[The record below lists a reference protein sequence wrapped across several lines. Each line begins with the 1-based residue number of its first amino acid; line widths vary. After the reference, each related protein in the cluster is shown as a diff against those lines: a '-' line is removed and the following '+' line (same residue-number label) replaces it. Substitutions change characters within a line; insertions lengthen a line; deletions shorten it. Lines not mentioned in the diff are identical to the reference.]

1 MQNGA
6 GVNSQKSRHNVP
18 VILLTDE
25 DYYQPERIK
34 RGLVEIRELGEL
46 RMVSRLIEDDLIAA
60 LEGVDVAVVRRD
72 WITRRV
78 FVSSPDLLG
87 IIKMGAGYERIDIQA
102 ATEQRV
108 VVANSPGVTI
118 GVAEA
123 AMLLMLSLSRP
134 YSELLEIAKA
144 GGVPPSDLRG
154 FELHTKT
161 LGIIGFGQIGSY
173 LAKIASGFGMR
184 VLVYD
189 HKPYKV
195 QGFEAVSF
203 GSLLRHSDFVSLHCP
218 LTPQT
223 RYLID
228 AQALQMMQPHACLI
242 NTARGAIVDT
252 AALVKA
258 LQVGW
263 ISGAGLDVLENE
275 PVPADH
281 PLLSMSNVIVTPH
294 ALGRT
299 WEALD
304 RVFNMIHEGLQA
316 ILQGIK
322 PQRTLNPKVVMK
334 HSRYAR
340 E

>member
-1 MQNGA
+1 M
-6 GVNSQKSRHNVP
+6 NSQKSRLNVP

-34 RGLVEIRELGEL
+34 RGLAEIRELGEL
-46 RMVSRLIEDDLIAA
+46 RMVSRLNEEDLIAS
-60 LEGVDVAVVRRD
+60 LKGVDVAVVRRD
-72 WITRRV
+72 WMTRRV
-78 FVSSPDLLG
+78 FASSPDLLG

-203 GSLLRHSDFVSLHCP
+203 ASLLRHSDFVSLHCP
-218 LTPQT
+218 LTLQT